1 MTQDE
6 AAAISSLA
14 QQALCT
20 RNIGFSNGIRAR
32 MNPEQYPQRVLVVVS
47 GMSPQVLTET
57 LYALAV
63 QRTPSFQP
71 TEIHL
76 LSTASGACHA
86 RLSLLDGDAH
96 FHRLCQDYALDP
108 SVFDAAR
115 VHVLPGLD
123 DRPLADIRTAED
135 NEAAADFITGFIR
148 DQTARTDAAVHVS
161 MAGGRK
167 TMGYYAG
174 YALSLYGRDQDRL
187 SHVLVSEGFEGHRD
201 FFYPTLSSTAIYREG
216 KPALDASEARVE
228 LAEIPFVRL
237 RDELPEDMLV
247 SSALYGARH
256 GFRQAIAN
264 ANQARQ
270 TQVMHLDMDALR
282 FRLGNQDLAA
292 LGTANIA
299 LLCWL
304 AWRQSNGHPRL
315 GIRDILDHGAALGEE
330 FLRVC
335 QQLHDRDES
344 RTAAARSQGQAA
356 NLTLPELT
364 KVIAALEQGGLRG
377 REDFDYRRT
386 KLNNALVRL
395 LGRPT
400 ARQFQIQNFGARGQA
415 SYGFEDFERR
425 FCITLDG
432 AP

>member
-1 MTQDE
+1 MRKD
-6 AAAISSLA
+6 APSFLA
-14 QQALCT
+14 THQA
-20 RNIGFSNGIRAR
+20 GIHPR
-32 MNPEQYPQRVLVVVS
+32 MPPEQYPHRVLVVVS

-63 QRTPSFQP
+63 QRTPPFLP

-76 LSTASGACHA
+76 LSTSSGARHA

-96 FHRLCQDYALDP
+96 FHRLCDDYALDAG
-108 SVFDAAR
+108 VFGAAGI
-115 VHVLPGLD
+115 HALAGLD
-123 DRPLADIRTAED
+123 GRPLDDIRSAED

-148 DQTARTDAAVHVS
+148 DQTARADAAVHVS

-201 FFYPTLSSTAIYREG
+201 FFYPTPSSTAIYREG

-237 RDELPEDMLV
+237 RDELPEDMLA
-247 SSALYGARH
+247 SSALYGGRH

-270 TQVMHLDMDALR
+270 PQVMDLDMDALQ
-282 FRLGNQDLAA
+282 FRCGDRDLAA
-292 LGTANIA
+292 LGAANIA

-304 AWRQSNGHPRL
+304 AWRQSRGVPRL
-315 GIRDILDHGAALGEE
+315 DIRDILHHGKALGAE
-330 FLRVC
+330 FQQVC
-335 QQLHDRDES
+335 QQLQDRDES
-344 RTAAARSQGQAA
+344 RTAAARSHGQAA
-356 NLTLPELT
+356 VLALPELT
-364 KVIAALEQGGLRG
+364 KVIGALEQGGLRG
-377 REDFDYRRT
+377 RGDFDYRRSN
-386 KLNNALVRL
+386 LNTALIRL
-395 LGRPT
+395 LGRRV
-400 ARQFQIQNFGARGQA
+400 AGQFEIKNFGARGHA

-425 FCITLDG
+425 FRVTPEA

>member
-1 MTQDE
+1 MT
-6 AAAISSLA
+6 
-14 QQALCT
+14 
-20 RNIGFSNGIRAR
+20 
-32 MNPEQYPQRVLVVVS
+32 PEHYPQRVLVVVS
-47 GMSPQVLTET
+47 GMSPQVMTET

-63 QRTPSFQP
+63 QRTPPFQP

-76 LSTASGACHA
+76 LSTASGARHA

-96 FHRLCQDYALDP
+96 FHRLCQDYALDAG
-108 SVFDAAR
+108 SFGAERIHA
-115 VHVLPGLD
+115 LAGLD
-123 DRPLADIRTAED
+123 GKPLDDIRTAED

-148 DQTARTDAAVHVS
+148 DQTARADAAVHVS

-187 SHVLVSEGFEGHRD
+187 SHVLVSEDFEGHRD
-201 FFYPTLSSTAIYREG
+201 FFYPTPSSVAIYREG

-237 RDELPEDMLV
+237 RDELPEGMLGA
-247 SSALYGARH
+247 SALYGARH

-270 TQVMHLDMDALR
+270 AQVMHLDMDALQ
-282 FRLGNQDLAA
+282 FHLGNHDLAA

-304 AWRQSNGHPRL
+304 AWRQSNGQSSL
-315 GIRDILDHGAALGEE
+315 DIRDVINHGEDLGRE
-330 FLRVC
+330 FLHIC
-335 QQLHDRDES
+335 QRLQDRDES
-344 RTAAARSQGQAA
+344 RTAAARDKGQGAA
-356 NLTLPELT
+356 LALPELT

-377 REDFDYRRT
+377 RQDFDYRRT
-386 KLNNALVRL
+386 NLNRDLVRV

-400 ARQFQIQNFGARGQA
+400 ARLFHLQNFGARGHA
-415 SYGFEDFERR
+415 TYGFGDFDERFR
-425 FCITLDG
+425 ITLD
-432 AP
+432 AAS